1 MRDGVTEQPLQQS
14 QPLDVPHSWEAS
26 LVLGASPAA
35 LQFAES
41 EKLWPGK
48 QEIRRTFKASRCI
61 RKDSWQARAL
71 HLGAPSKGLGS
82 LSLGFNDS
90 KSHV

>member
-1 MRDGVTEQPLQQS
+1 VRDGVTEQPLQQS

-61 RKDSWQARAL
+61 RKDSWQTDASLESKSPASRSPFKGTGFAL
-71 HLGAPSKGLGS
+71 
-82 LSLGFNDS
+82 LGF
-90 KSHV
+90 